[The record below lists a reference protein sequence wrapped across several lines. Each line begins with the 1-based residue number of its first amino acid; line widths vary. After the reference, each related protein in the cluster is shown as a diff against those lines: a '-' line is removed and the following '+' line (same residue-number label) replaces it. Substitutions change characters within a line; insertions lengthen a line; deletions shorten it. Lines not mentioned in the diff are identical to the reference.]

1 MKSVK
6 ITAVGEAV
14 SVEKEMPSPQPGEVL
29 LKIIYAGFC
38 GSDLNTFLGMN
49 PMVRMP
55 VIPGHEVSAVVQ
67 EVTSGVPE
75 SISVGMRCTVNPYT
89 SCGSCPSCR
98 NGRPNACQFNQTLG
112 VQRDGAMCEYV
123 VLPWQKVIVDDQ
135 ISARDLVLV
144 EPLSVGF
151 HAVSRGAVT
160 DLDVVMVI
168 GCGMI
173 GTGAIIRAAL
183 RGARVIAVD
192 LDREKLDLARQLGAT
207 DTIHSAEEDVQTR
220 VMALTNGMGPDVVI
234 EAVGSPATYRMAID
248 LVAFTGRVVCIGY
261 AKAEILFETKYFVS
275 KELDIRGSR
284 NALPEDFRAVMAYI
298 KRHKLP
304 ASLITAVY
312 RPEEAGEALR
322 YWAENRGNVLKII
335 LTFE

>member
-1 MKSVK
+1 
-6 ITAVGEAV
+6 
-14 SVEKEMPSPQPGEVL
+14 
-29 LKIIYAGFC
+29 
-38 GSDLNTFLGMN
+38 
-49 PMVRMP
+49 
-55 VIPGHEVSAVVQ
+55 
-67 EVTSGVPE
+67 
-75 SISVGMRCTVNPYT
+75 
-89 SCGSCPSCR
+89 
-98 NGRPNACQFNQTLG
+98 
-112 VQRDGAMCEYV
+112 MCEYV

>member
-1 MKSVK
+1 M
-6 ITAVGEAV
+6 
-14 SVEKEMPSPQPGEVL
+14 EKEMPSPQPGEVL

-55 VIPGHEVSAVVQ
+55 VIPGHEVSAVIQ
-67 EVTSGVPE
+67 AVTTGVPE

-192 LDREKLDLARQLGAT
+192 MDRDKLALARQLGAT
-207 DTIHSAEEDVQTR
+207 DTIHSAEEDVQAR

-234 EAVGSPATYRMAID
+234 EAVGSPVTYRMAID

-284 NALPEDFRAVMAYI
+284 NALPEDFRAVIAYI

-322 YWAENRGNVLKII
+322 FWSENRGNVLKII